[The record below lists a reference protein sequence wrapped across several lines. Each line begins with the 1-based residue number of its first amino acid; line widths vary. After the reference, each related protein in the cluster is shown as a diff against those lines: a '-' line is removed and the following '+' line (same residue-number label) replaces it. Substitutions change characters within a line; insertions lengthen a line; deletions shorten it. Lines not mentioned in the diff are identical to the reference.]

1 MEQEFIEFL
10 KSNNDTRKFI
20 CGSVQ
25 ILVSKVKYNDKL
37 DILYSLKSYNDE
49 LFDLKSPFVYSGIY
63 DKENNKLFDL
73 EYSVRNYLLKWEY
86 NDERCI
92 DSYNIQEMINKDMNE
107 KIRELVE
114 DSKEDIFDLKNAEL
128 GEPIED
134 KDVMS
139 DFMDGYTHNTLKDY
153 FKEYSSEKAKN
164 ILEYLT
170 NKESFIEEEAR
181 DFILDNHSD
190 ILKSLTISREK
201 RKVLKQIEDN
211 KEHPYHKI
219 KSIIDSIRDKNYV
232 TVNLTV
238 NKDDKE
244 LTFKYD
250 AHTLL
255 LRYDTNLSSYSI
267 DKLADRNKF
276 EELFGRWSDFD
287 YQDIT
292 KITYGRNTIYEDENF
307 KSLSLEEA
315 NELS

>member
-10 KSNNDTRKFI
+10 KSNNDIKEFTCDNTR
-20 CGSVQ
+20 
-25 ILVSKVKYNDKL
+25 ILVNKVKYNDKL
-37 DILYSLKSYNDE
+37 DILYSLKSYNKE
-49 LFDLKSPFVYSGIY
+49 LFDLKSPFIYSGIY

-73 EYSVRNYLLKWEY
+73 EYIIRCYLLKWEY

-92 DSYNIQEMINKDMNE
+92 DSNNIQDMINKDMNE

-114 DSKEDIFDLKNAEL
+114 NSKEDIFDLKNAEL

-134 KDVMS
+134 KDVMC

-153 FKEYSSEKAKN
+153 FKEYSSEKANN

-170 NKESFIEEEAR
+170 DKESFIEEEAR
-181 DFILDNHSD
+181 DFILDNHSS

-211 KEHPYHKI
+211 KDHPYHKI
-219 KSIIDSIRDKNYV
+219 KSILDSIRDKNYV
-232 TVNLTV
+232 TVNLTI
-238 NKDDKE
+238 NKDNKE

-250 AHTLL
+250 AHSLS
-255 LRYDTNLSSYSI
+255 LRYDTYLSSYSI
-267 DKLADRNKF
+267 DKLSDRNKF
-276 EELFGRWSDFD
+276 EELFGSWSDFN
-287 YQDIT
+287 YQDII
-292 KITYGRNTIYEDENF
+292 KITYGRNTIYEDKNF
-307 KSLSLEEA
+307 KSLQLEGE